1 MPAQS
6 VIVNDLVYHKLERSN
21 KKLLDEMFRI
31 MKYNKQFKNMKQ
43 FKRWVIAECS
53 KKIPSMLSQ
62 VMDKYPNTPAP
73 VKRKY
78 NAKPKVQ

>member
-6 VIVNDLVYHKLERSN
+6 VIINDLVYHTLERSN
-21 KKLLDEMFRI
+21 KKKLDEMFRI
-31 MKYNKQFKNMKQ
+31 MKYNKEFKNIKQ

-53 KKIPSMLSQ
+53 KSIPSLF
-62 VMDKYPNTPAP
+62 DFIKAKYPNTPAP

-78 NAKPKVQ
+78 NGKNKE